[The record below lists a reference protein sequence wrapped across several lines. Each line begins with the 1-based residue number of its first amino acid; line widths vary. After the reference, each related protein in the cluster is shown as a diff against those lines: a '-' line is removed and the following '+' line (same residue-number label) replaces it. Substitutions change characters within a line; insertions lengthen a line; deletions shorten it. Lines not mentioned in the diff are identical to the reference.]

1 MDVQQQK
8 QETKQQRRRRSVQM
22 IVRVTP
28 EEKEFILEKMKQTGL
43 NSFNIYALI
52 MLIAGEVKT
61 VDLTHYHELAKEV
74 SRVGA
79 NINQIAKLVNANGGV
94 YGPEIEDL
102 QKRMEEIW
110 RLLKSNLS
118 ALQSKRP

>member
-1 MDVQQQK
+1 MDVQQQSK
-8 QETKQQRRRRSVQM
+8 TQAPRRRRNVQM
-22 IVRVTP
+22 IVRVMP
-28 EEKEFILEKMKQTGL
+28 EEKEFIMEKVKRSGL
-43 NSFNIYALI
+43 TYFNIYALV
-52 MLIAGEVKT
+52 MLIAGEVKNI
-61 VDLTHYHELAKEV
+61 DLTHYHELAKEV

-79 NINQIAKLVNANGGV
+79 NINQIAKLVNANGSV

-102 QKRMEEIW
+102 QKSMEEIW

>member
-1 MDVQQQK
+1 MDVQQQP
-8 QETKQQRRRRSVQM
+8 QQTKPQRRRRNVQM

-28 EEKEFILEKMKQTGL
+28 EEKEFIMEKMKQTGL

-52 MLIAGEVKT
+52 MLIAGEVKN

-74 SRVGA
+74 SRIGT
-79 NINQIAKLVNANGGV
+79 NINQIAKFINANGGV

-118 ALQSKRP
+118 ALQSKHP